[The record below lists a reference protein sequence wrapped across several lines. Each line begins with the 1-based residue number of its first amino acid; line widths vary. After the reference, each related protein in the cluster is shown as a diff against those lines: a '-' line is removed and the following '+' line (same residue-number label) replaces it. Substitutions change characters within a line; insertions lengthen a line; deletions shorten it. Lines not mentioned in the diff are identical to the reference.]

1 MEVGDVECD
10 ICNLTFKTTKS
21 LRSHN
26 EKVHAGKVLY
36 QCSECGKGLMSKEG
50 IEKHKLQHG
59 DESEKLKCEH
69 EGCKVTFSRK
79 QSLKKHMKQF
89 HGPGQDKYLSATF
102 VRKK

>member
-1 MEVGDVECD
+1 MKGRGHKRGKRKGGLKESFEGAEEVKDVEVGDVTCD

-26 EKVHAGKVLY
+26 EKVHAGKVHY

-59 DESEKLKCEH
+59 DESEKLK
-69 EGCKVTFSRK
+69 V
-79 QSLKKHMKQF
+79 
-89 HGPGQDKYLSATF
+89 
-102 VRKK
+102 